1 MERVPTIN
9 INDYRQGKLSAE
21 SIAALDKA
29 CRDHGF
35 FLLSGHGLDDLMA
48 QMWQQA
54 EGFFEEPQALKQS
67 VRRSEK
73 NPMGYYDR
81 ELTKQK
87 RDLKEVFDFKA
98 GGHQSTH
105 SHVQTQWPEDRPEF
119 KQVLSDYFVACTQLA
134 EDTISMVYA
143 NLGLSLNN
151 VASDFGS
158 IHTSSMRLNHYP
170 VDDLL
175 TAADRL
181 EVNPLGDMALHHH
194 TDPGSITLLAQ
205 DNTGGLQ
212 ALSKSEGWI
221 NIPPKAN
228 TFVVNLGDCLQVQTN
243 DHYVAAVHRVVPMSD
258 KNRYSTPFFFQPR
271 FDAVIKPLNED
282 QVGQPLYREFSWRE
296 YIKGRVTDNY
306 ADLGEDDIQIAR
318 YKMAT
323 T

>member
-98 GGHQSTH
+98 GGHQSTR
-105 SHVQTQWPEDRPEF
+105 SHVQTQWPDDRP
-119 KQVLSDYFVACTQLA
+119 V
-134 EDTISMVYA
+134 
-143 NLGLSLNN
+143 
-151 VASDFGS
+151 
-158 IHTSSMRLNHYP
+158 
-170 VDDLL
+170 
-175 TAADRL
+175 
-181 EVNPLGDMALHHH
+181 
-194 TDPGSITLLAQ
+194 
-205 DNTGGLQ
+205 
-212 ALSKSEGWI
+212 
-221 NIPPKAN
+221 
-228 TFVVNLGDCLQVQTN
+228 
-243 DHYVAAVHRVVPMSD
+243 
-258 KNRYSTPFFFQPR
+258 
-271 FDAVIKPLNED
+271 
-282 QVGQPLYREFSWRE
+282 
-296 YIKGRVTDNY
+296 
-306 ADLGEDDIQIAR
+306 
-318 YKMAT
+318 
-323 T
+323 